1 MSAASEKGSGVNE
14 DTMFSARLDMLS
26 SQIFKFKSDVIDS
39 TEHALVTA
47 GYSRHAGE
55 LRIAPS

>member
-1 MSAASEKGSGVNE
+1 
-14 DTMFSARLDMLS
+14 MFSARLDMLS